1 MKNHAPSGLNPSRHF
16 QPPLPILAPA
26 VWSYTPNSRQL
37 PTIHRPAWHTGRAK
51 PLSCF
56 CIRDQVAVLRISFKQ
71 ALAFQKTPNP
81 LGDGVRQSCQ
91 MLAGR
96 RLDPTEPGCSIGAL
110 HVHAIEQQRRTFG
123 HAPRSTAGTETSSI
137 TTEGNQVPGV
147 TRLAV
152 HPQRA
157 VFQPAAFEVVLEF
170 TLYIA
175 RQSPVPILAATCGMI
190 RVLATLC
197 FYTVY
202 RLAESSLTISRN
214 ACRCQTFPVI
224 ARHSHSIV
232 NESIFLFIFKQL
244 QRSIFTIP

>member
-1 MKNHAPSGLNPSRHF
+1 M
-16 QPPLPILAPA
+16 
-26 VWSYTPNSRQL
+26 
-37 PTIHRPAWHTGRAK
+37 
-51 PLSCF
+51 
-56 CIRDQVAVLRISFKQ
+56 
-71 ALAFQKTPNP
+71 PNP
-81 LGDGVRQSCQ
+81 VGDGVRQSCQ
-91 MLAGR
+91 FLAGQ